1 MKKFFLVITIL
12 LNFFGCSFFNQQYY
26 QSAYKE
32 YSDGNY
38 QTALY
43 YLDEIVKEND
53 YVYDVYVLRSKVNL
67 KLGNTEQAIKDIEKA
82 ILIHDG
88 YEANFIYGKILF
100 DNSDYKNSL
109 YHFTKSIEQNN
120 RFTEAYLNRAYTYYK
135 INEFEKAIADYQK
148 AYELDPNNS
157 VPFVNIGF
165 IYGLIGR
172 NDLAIEYYSKAI
184 TLNPKDFN
192 AYYNR
197 AGEYLTQNK
206 NQEALNDLLNASEL
220 DNRNTELLFLI
231 AETRIK
237 LKDYQNAFNDYTKI
251 LLIDSL
257 NSLAYYQ
264 RGLVNIELKRDKAA
278 CDDFTKAGEL
288 GYFESYEQIK
298 KHCTKKTPVKKKK

>member
-1 MKKFFLVITIL
+1 MKKIFFAITIL
-12 LNFFGCSFFNQQYY
+12 LNLFGCSFFNQQYY
-26 QSAYKE
+26 ENAYKE
-32 YSDGNY
+32 YSDRNY

-43 YLDEIVKEND
+43 YLDEVIKEND
-53 YVYDVYVLRSKVNL
+53 HVYEVYVLRSKVNL

-82 ILIHDG
+82 LLIHDG

-100 DNSDYKNSL
+100 DNNDYKNAL
-109 YHFTKSIEQNN
+109 YHFTKSLEQNY
-120 RFTEAYLNRAYTYYK
+120 RFIEAYLNRAYTYYK
-135 INEFEKAIADYQK
+135 INEFEKAIADYEK
-148 AYELDPNNS
+148 AYELDPNSS
-157 VPFVNIGF
+157 VSFVNIGF

-172 NDLAIEYYSKAI
+172 NDLAVEYYSKAI
-184 TLNPKDFN
+184 ALNPNDFN

-206 NQEALNDLLNASEL
+206 NQEALNDLLSAYEL
-220 DNRNTELLFLI
+220 DNRNTELLFMI

-237 LKDYQNAFNDYTKI
+237 LKDYQSAFNDYTKI

-257 NSLAYYQ
+257 KSIAYYK

-288 GYFESYEQIK
+288 GYFEAYEQIK
-298 KHCTKKTPVKKKK
+298 KYCTKKPSIKKKK